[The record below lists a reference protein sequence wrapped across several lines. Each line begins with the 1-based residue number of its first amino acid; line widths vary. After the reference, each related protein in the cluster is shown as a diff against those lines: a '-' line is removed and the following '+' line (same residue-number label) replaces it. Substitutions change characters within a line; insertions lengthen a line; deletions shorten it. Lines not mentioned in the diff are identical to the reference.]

1 MKTNIFYINSL
12 IKQIEKIGKSN
23 FIVKGFMIFII
34 WIIALIPSY
43 IYILTRILIEPIG
56 FYQELAI
63 LVVALF
69 VIGWLQAILL
79 ILGGALSIGII
90 LEN

>member
-1 MKTNIFYINSL
+1 
-12 IKQIEKIGKSN
+12 
-23 FIVKGFMIFII
+23 MIFII

-69 VIGWLQAILL
+69 VIGWLQAILI
-79 ILGGALSIGII
+79 ILGGALTIAII
-90 LEN
+90 FDD